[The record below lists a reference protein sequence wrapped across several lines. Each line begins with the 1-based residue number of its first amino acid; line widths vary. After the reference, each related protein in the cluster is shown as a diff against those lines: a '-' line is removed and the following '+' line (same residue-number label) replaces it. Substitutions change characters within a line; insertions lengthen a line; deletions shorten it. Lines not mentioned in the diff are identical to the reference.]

1 MRTSLKIAVS
11 LLVAV
16 VAFTAL
22 ALFAFSG
29 LFDLVEG
36 AFFQPRVQQRSAE
49 RASTL
54 VDAIDECHRVNVE
67 RYQSVLTASHVV
79 SAFLSNQSRE
89 SIVARRNAFDRLHAE
104 FPSLLFVRFVGTG
117 GDTLHYSTLPTDVVR
132 GGDFVQTYAIPRDLD
147 DPPAAA
153 ALHAGDGAP
162 LVLAEPEQ
170 KRFLYSFPITDQF
183 GVFRGSGLFYV
194 AVADVA
200 NHLTRVQAAEFRRL
214 DLLPGG
220 VLVNSPQPTSTFIAA
235 TVQAWAARDVAAV
248 TSLRVAAADTA
259 DAAADGR
266 FVLFTGT
273 GEYGRVGLI
282 IAAQTLTIS
291 ASMRWTLLGAGAAT
305 LFLLVFLLL
314 NLRQDPAVVLADRI
328 KRFQVTFLRE
338 FLEERERLDWDEWR
352 SELAVRKAEAKTR
365 LTAGARAS
373 KGGGDES
380 ERLFDRSWDEI
391 VGVLAGR
398 AEQARGPVTNVTVD
412 AAQIE
417 QIVRRALAG
426 GAPIGTLPPP
436 ADGDRGEPEEAEA
449 LEEVAEAEEVE
460 EVEALEEVAE
470 AEEVEEVEA
479 LEQVADAEPPYIP
492 GPGALVEELLEELG
506 DEEELETE
514 ELDIDEALLDD
525 AADPADEGELEELA
539 EVGSIEPLPPDR
551 PYEDLEELQEL
562 EDAAELE
569 DFAAVPAADDAAM
582 AHFVDR
588 LRGAGKL
595 VSFTLAELEAAVS
608 EVRESVA
615 LEDGV
620 YRIKPEVVASRGRT
634 KSLFRL
640 AERARSREV
649 EDPSVGGPQGIGDL
663 FGGSAAVDSL
673 FGADTDAR
681 DRPETLSSLRGD
693 SRERRLPVSDV
704 GLELDQ
710 LLRQYP
716 RPKEDTT
723 LVRCLVNLSR
733 PLEAVG
739 TVLMVRQDDAYVATQ
754 TVGLMEG
761 SAAGLRH
768 AAGSELYDS
777 HLSDRDGVLLLEAIP
792 SLAGAFAAAD
802 VEMVKRILYLPVRY
816 QDADAYLLLASREPE
831 ESWDLP
837 LLVDKLGLYPG

>member
-1 MRTSLKIAVS
+1 M
-11 LLVAV
+11 
-16 VAFTAL
+16 
-22 ALFAFSG
+22 
-29 LFDLVEG
+29 
-36 AFFQPRVQQRSAE
+36 
-49 RASTL
+49 
-54 VDAIDECHRVNVE
+54 
-67 RYQSVLTASHVV
+67 
-79 SAFLSNQSRE
+79 
-89 SIVARRNAFDRLHAE
+89 
-104 FPSLLFVRFVGTG
+104 
-117 GDTLHYSTLPTDVVR
+117 
-132 GGDFVQTYAIPRDLD
+132 
-147 DPPAAA
+147 
-153 ALHAGDGAP
+153 
-162 LVLAEPEQ
+162 
-170 KRFLYSFPITDQF
+170 
-183 GVFRGSGLFYV
+183 
-194 AVADVA
+194 
-200 NHLTRVQAAEFRRL
+200 
-214 DLLPGG
+214 
-220 VLVNSPQPTSTFIAA
+220 
-235 TVQAWAARDVAAV
+235 
-248 TSLRVAAADTA
+248 
-259 DAAADGR
+259 
-266 FVLFTGT
+266 
-273 GEYGRVGLI
+273 
-282 IAAQTLTIS
+282 
-291 ASMRWTLLGAGAAT
+291 
-305 LFLLVFLLL
+305 
-314 NLRQDPAVVLADRI
+314 
-328 KRFQVTFLRE
+328 
-338 FLEERERLDWDEWR
+338 
-352 SELAVRKAEAKTR
+352 
-365 LTAGARAS
+365 
-373 KGGGDES
+373 
-380 ERLFDRSWDEI
+380 
-391 VGVLAGR
+391 
-398 AEQARGPVTNVTVD
+398 
-412 AAQIE
+412 
-417 QIVRRALAG
+417 
-426 GAPIGTLPPP
+426 
-436 ADGDRGEPEEAEA
+436 
-449 LEEVAEAEEVE
+449 
-460 EVEALEEVAE
+460 
-470 AEEVEEVEA
+470 
-479 LEQVADAEPPYIP
+479 
-492 GPGALVEELLEELG
+492 VEELLEELG

-525 AADPADEGELEELA
+525 AADAADDGELEELA

-569 DFAAVPAADDAAM
+569 DFAAVPAADDTAM

-693 SRERRLPVSDV
+693 SRERRLPVSDA

-777 HLSDRDGVLLLEAIP
+777 HLSDRDGVLLLETLEAIP

-816 QDADAYLLLASREPE
+816 QDADAYLLLASREAE

>member
-1 MRTSLKIAVS
+1 MRTGLKIAVS

-16 VAFTAL
+16 VAFTAV

-104 FPSLLFVRFVGTG
+104 FPSLLFVRFVGSG

-170 KRFLYSFPITDQF
+170 ERFLYSFPITDQF

-282 IAAQTLTIS
+282 IAAHTLTIP
-291 ASMRWTLLGAGAAT
+291 ASMRWTLLGAGATT

-314 NLRQDPAVVLADRI
+314 NLRQDPAVVLVDRI

-391 VGVLAGR
+391 VGVLASR

-412 AAQIE
+412 ATQIE

-449 LEEVAEAEEVE
+449 LEEVAEAEKVE
-460 EVEALEEVAE
+460 EVEALEEVA
-470 AEEVEEVEA
+470 
-479 LEQVADAEPPYIP
+479 DAEPPSIP

-514 ELDIDEALLDD
+514 ELDIDEALLAD
-525 AADPADEGELEELA
+525 AADEGELEELA

-569 DFAAVPAADDAAM
+569 DFAAVPAADDTAM

-693 SRERRLPVSDV
+693 SRERRLPVSDA

-754 TVGLMEG
+754 TVGLMDG

-777 HLSDRDGVLLLEAIP
+777 HLSDRDGVLLLETLEAIP

-816 QDADAYLLLASREPE
+816 QDADAYLLLASREAE